1 MYNVPANVRCDL
13 QIYVPVCCLL
23 PPAGEVLPPVPSGI
37 PISQGPTGASATD
50 VEEDY
55 SSWPVSELKRFLT
68 ERGEVRQVT
77 SGSLTAMSKYW
88 KGSCVHAF
96 IANAQQG
103 CG

>member
-13 QIYVPVCCLL
+13 RIYVPVCCLL

-37 PISQGPTGASATD
+37 PISQGPTGVSATD

-77 SGSLTAMSKYW
+77 SGIDCHEQALEGVLCSCIHCKRTARL
-88 KGSCVHAF
+88 
-96 IANAQQG
+96 
-103 CG
+103 